1 MKAAGNVWLL
11 FFLEGADSGRASA
24 HSPPGLQGF
33 FRRGF
38 RARQLPSV
46 AGRGGAFRP
55 PRKTERQ
62 DKIKDPSEDGSF
74 ILYSTGLLSF
84 GLRGFFS
91 AGFRSLLHHRATAIA
106 DLRRIEFGT
115 GGFRDGRG
123 SGRSAFSSR
132 SCGSGERSARSER
145 TATVF
150 GSRSCSGSDRSGRN
164 RSDRG
169 AFHRRSDGRS
179 GGRNG
184 FRSIVVEITARE
196 TVTTVAAAVAATV
209 TAVATGLAHAI
220 TAILMITA
228 EAVVLT
234 AVVAAVV
241 VIAISAGSHFLG
253 ADGVTERRLH
263 IRRDFLD
270 DRSTQHGDERI
281 HFRENKNAENRHNEG
296 DDERYD
302 FYYH

>member
-33 FRRGF
+33 FRRG
-38 RARQLPSV
+38 
-46 AGRGGAFRP
+46 GAFRP
-55 PRKTERQ
+55 PRNTERQ

-123 SGRSAFSSR
+123 SGRSAFSNR

-150 GSRSCSGSDRSGRN
+150 GSR
-164 RSDRG
+164 
-169 AFHRRSDGRS
+169 
-179 GGRNG
+179 
-184 FRSIVVEITARE
+184 VVESTARE

-209 TAVATGLAHAI
+209 TAGATGLAHAI

>member
-1 MKAAGNVWLL
+1 MKAAGDEC
-11 FFLEGADSGRASA
+11 FCFLEGADFGGDFCAFAPWAPRLF
-24 HSPPGLQGF
+24 P
-33 FRRGF
+33 
-38 RARQLPSV
+38 ARLWAIQLPSV

-55 PRKTERQ
+55 PRKTKKQ
-62 DKIKDPSEDGSF
+62 DKKRPVRRRVLF
-74 ILYSTGLLSF
+74 LYSTGLLSF
-84 GLRGFFS
+84 GLRGFFTTDIR
-91 AGFRSLLHHRATAIA
+91 GLLHHRATAIA

-115 GGFRDGRG
+115 GSFRGGRG

-132 SCGSGERSARSER
+132 SCGSGERGAWSER

-150 GSRSCSGSDRSGRN
+150 RSRSCSGRDRSGRDRRD
-164 RSDRG
+164 RS
-169 AFHRRSDGRS
+169 AFHRRSGGRS
-179 GGRNG
+179 RGRNG
-184 FRSIVVEITARE
+184 FRSIVIEITARE
-196 TVTTVAAAVAATV
+196 TVTTVAAAVATTV

-220 TAILMITA
+220 PAILMITA
-228 EAVVLT
+228 EAAVLT

-241 VIAISAGSHFLG
+241 ITVISAGSHFLG

-263 IRRDFLD
+263 IRRHFLD

-281 HFRENKNAENRHNEG
+281 HFRENKNAENRHNKG

>member
-33 FRRGF
+33 FRRG
-38 RARQLPSV
+38 
-46 AGRGGAFRP
+46 GAFRP
-55 PRKTERQ
+55 PRNTERQ

-196 TVTTVAAAVAATV
+196 TVTTVAAAVAA
-209 TAVATGLAHAI
+209 VATGLAHAI

>member
-123 SGRSAFSSR
+123 SGRP
-132 SCGSGERSARSER
+132 SEPKTISQEQYEMLSDLMR
-145 TATVF
+145 T
-150 GSRSCSGSDRSGRN
+150 
-164 RSDRG
+164 
-169 AFHRRSDGRS
+169 
-179 GGRNG
+179 
-184 FRSIVVEITARE
+184 
-196 TVTTVAAAVAATV
+196 
-209 TAVATGLAHAI
+209 TG
-220 TAILMITA
+220 TTA
-228 EAVVLT
+228 E
-234 AVVAAVV
+234 
-241 VIAISAGSHFLG
+241 
-253 ADGVTERRLH
+253 
-263 IRRDFLD
+263 DFL
-270 DRSTQHGDERI
+270 RYLNAGVESISELPPA
-281 HFRENKNAENRHNEG
+281 HFPRAKSALEAKAAKQAR
-296 DDERYD
+296 DAAK
-302 FYYH
+302 